1 MNFIGDSETDSMAF
15 RVSLPVA
22 TIILM
27 MLLTPFSGCLD
38 NSGSTSDSSEDQD
51 SEGSLRINHIQMKGT
66 HNSYHVEPLVSP
78 TREYMYTHEELDVQA
93 SQLGVRQFEIDVWW
107 DIRNG
112 LRVYH
117 NQYDSGT
124 TCPTFENCMNT
135 LLEWSDTNPNHH
147 TTFIWIEPK
156 DWPEQSTG
164 ITTTVQM
171 SGILDE
177 IESEIAQF
185 WPRNKTITPADVQG
199 NYPSLSD
206 ALANEGWPL
215 LEDSRGKA
223 IFVLLA
229 TGDMR
234 EIYLQDYFPTGRMFP
249 MFTSKDDSASHAH
262 AIFSMTDPIDDGDEI
277 ERLVAEGHIVRTRAD
292 SGGEEADNN
301 DTSRLEAALSSG
313 AHSIS
318 TDYPAK
324 VESIEYWVEIPGG
337 TPSRCNPVSA
347 PIWCASQDIEY
358 VD

>member
-1 MNFIGDSETDSMAF
+1 MSFLGYFEANLILP
-15 RVSLPVA
+15 RISLPVV
-22 TIILM
+22 TITFLLM
-27 MLLTPFSGCLD
+27 LTPLSGCLN
-38 NSGSTSDSSEDQD
+38 NSGGTATPSDDQD
-51 SEGSLRINHIQMKGT
+51 SEGLLRINHIQMKGT

-78 TREYMYTHEELDVQA
+78 TREYMYTHEELNIQA

-107 DIRNG
+107 DIRDG

-135 LLEWSDTNPNHH
+135 LLEWSSANPNHH

-156 DWPEQSTG
+156 DWPEQSMD
-164 ITTTVQM
+164 ITTTVQI

-177 IESEIAQF
+177 IESEITQF
-185 WPRNKTITPADVQG
+185 WPRNKTITPSDVQSE
-199 NYPSLSD
+199 YTSLSD
-206 ALANEGWPL
+206 ALSNDGWPL
-215 LEDSRGKA
+215 VDDSRGKT

-229 TGDMR
+229 TGGMR
-234 EIYLQDYFPTGRMFP
+234 EIYIEDYFPTGRMFP
-249 MFTSKDDSASHAH
+249 MFTSKDDSPSYAH
-262 AIFSMTDPIDDGDEI
+262 AIFSLTDPIGDRDEI
-277 ERLVAEGHIVRTRAD
+277 EQLADEGYIVRTRSD

-301 DTSRLEAALSSG
+301 DTARLDAALSSG

-324 VESIEYWVEIPGG
+324 VESVEYWVEIPGG
-337 TPSRCNPVSA
+337 SPSRCNPITA
-347 PIWCASQDIEY
+347 PTWCTSEMIEY

>member
-1 MNFIGDSETDSMAF
+1 MNFIGYLETDSMVF
-15 RVSLPVA
+15 RTSLPVA

-27 MLLTPFSGCLD
+27 MLLTPLSGCLD
-38 NSGSTSDSSEDQD
+38 NSEETSDSSENKD
-51 SEGSLRINHIQMKGT
+51 SEGPLRINHIQMKGT

-78 TREYMYTHEELDVQA
+78 TREYMYTHEELNVQA

-135 LLEWSDTNPNHH
+135 LLEWSDANPNHH

-199 NYPSLSD
+199 DYPLLSD

-215 LEDSRGKA
+215 LLSL
-223 IFVLLA
+223 I
-229 TGDMR
+229 
-234 EIYLQDYFPTGRMFP
+234 
-249 MFTSKDDSASHAH
+249 
-262 AIFSMTDPIDDGDEI
+262 
-277 ERLVAEGHIVRTRAD
+277 HI
-292 SGGEEADNN
+292 
-301 DTSRLEAALSSG
+301 
-313 AHSIS
+313 
-318 TDYPAK
+318 
-324 VESIEYWVEIPGG
+324 
-337 TPSRCNPVSA
+337 
-347 PIWCASQDIEY
+347 
-358 VD
+358 

>member
-1 MNFIGDSETDSMAF
+1 MKFLGDLETGSKAS
-15 RVSLPVA
+15 RIKSPVA
-22 TIILM
+22 MITLL
-27 MLLTPFSGCLD
+27 MLLTPLSGCLN
-38 NSGSTSDSSEDQD
+38 NSEETSPSSTSQD
-51 SEGSLRINHIQMKGT
+51 LEGLLRINHIQMKGT

-78 TREYMYTHEELDVQA
+78 TREYMYTHEELNVQA

-107 DIRNG
+107 DIRDG

-135 LLEWSDTNPNHH
+135 LLEWSNANPNHH

-156 DWPEQSTG
+156 DWPEQSMD

-177 IESEIAQF
+177 IESEITQF

-199 NYPSLSD
+199 DHPSLND

-215 LEDSRGKA
+215 LEDSRGKV

-229 TGDMR
+229 TGGMR
-234 EIYLQDYFPTGRMFP
+234 EIYLEDYFPTGRMFP
-249 MFTSKDDSASHAH
+249 MFTSQDDSPSYAQ
-262 AIFSMTDPIDDGDEI
+262 AIFSLTDPIGDGDEI
-277 ERLVAEGHIVRTRAD
+277 EHLAAEGYIVRTRAD

-347 PIWCASQDIEY
+347 PDQCSSENIEY

>member
-1 MNFIGDSETDSMAF
+1 MNFIGNPEIGLTAF
-15 RVSLPVA
+15 RTNLPVA
-22 TIILM
+22 TITLM
-27 MLLTPFSGCLD
+27 MLFIPLSGCLD
-38 NSGSTSDSSEDQD
+38 NPESTSVSSGNQD
-51 SEGSLRINHIQMKGT
+51 SEGTLRINHLQMKGT
-66 HNSYHVEPLVSP
+66 HNSYHIEPLVSP
-78 TREYMYTHEELDVQA
+78 TREYMYTHEDLDVQA

-107 DIRNG
+107 DIRDG

-124 TCPTFENCMNT
+124 TCPTFENCMRT
-135 LLEWSDTNPNHH
+135 LLEWSDANPNHH
-147 TTFIWIEPK
+147 TAFIWIEPK
-156 DWPEQSTG
+156 DWPEQSMG

-177 IESEIAQF
+177 IESEIEQF
-185 WPRNKTITPADVQG
+185 WPRNKTITPADILG
-199 NYPSLSD
+199 DYPLLGD

-215 LEDSRGKA
+215 LEDSRGKV

-229 TGDMR
+229 TGSMR
-234 EIYLQDYFPTGRMFP
+234 EIYLQDHFPTGRMFP
-249 MFTSKDDSASHAH
+249 MFTSQDDSPSHAH
-262 AIFSMTDPIDDGDEI
+262 AIFSMTDPIGDGDEI
-277 ERLVAEGHIVRTRAD
+277 ERLVAEGYVVRTRAD

-324 VESIEYWVEIPGG
+324 VESIDYWVEIPGG

-347 PIWCASQDIEY
+347 PVWCTSENIEY
-358 VD
+358 ID

>member
-1 MNFIGDSETDSMAF
+1 MNFLGYFETNSMVS
-15 RVSLPVA
+15 RISLPVA
-22 TIILM
+22 SSTFLLM
-27 MLLTPFSGCLD
+27 LTPLSGCLN
-38 NSGSTSDSSEDQD
+38 NSGGTASSSVDQD
-51 SEGSLRINHIQMKGT
+51 SEGLLRINHIQMKGT

-78 TREYMYTHEELDVQA
+78 TREYMYTHEELNIQA

-107 DIRNG
+107 DIRDG

-135 LLEWSDTNPNHH
+135 LLEWSNANPNHH

-156 DWPEQSTG
+156 DWPEQSMD
-164 ITTTVQM
+164 ITTTVQI

-177 IESEIAQF
+177 IESEITQF
-185 WPRNKTITPADVQG
+185 WPRNKTITPSDVQG
-199 NYPSLSD
+199 DYPSLSD
-206 ALANEGWPL
+206 ALANDGWPL
-215 LEDSRGKA
+215 VGDSRGKT

-229 TGDMR
+229 TGGMR
-234 EIYLQDYFPTGRMFP
+234 EIYIEDYFPIGRMFP
-249 MFTSKDDSASHAH
+249 MFTSKDDSSSYAH
-262 AIFSMTDPIDDGDEI
+262 AIFSLTDPIGNGDEI
-277 ERLVAEGHIVRTRAD
+277 EQLADEGYIVRTRAD

-301 DTSRLEAALSSG
+301 DTSRLDAALSSG

-324 VESIEYWVEIPGG
+324 VESLEYWVEIPGG
-337 TPSRCNPVSA
+337 SPSRCNPVAA
-347 PIWCASQDIEY
+347 PAWCTSELIEY

>member
-1 MNFIGDSETDSMAF
+1 MNFLGDLETGSKAS
-15 RVSLPVA
+15 RTNSPVA
-22 TIILM
+22 MITLL
-27 MLLTPFSGCLD
+27 MLLTPLSGCL
-38 NSGSTSDSSEDQD
+38 NNSEDISPSSGNQD
-51 SEGSLRINHIQMKGT
+51 LEEVLRINHIQMKGT

-78 TREYMYTHEELDVQA
+78 TREYMYTHEELNVQA

-107 DIRNG
+107 DIRDG

-135 LLEWSDTNPNHH
+135 LLEWSNANPNHH

-156 DWPEQSTG
+156 DWPEQSMD

-177 IESEIAQF
+177 IESEITQF

-215 LEDSRGKA
+215 IEDSRGKA

-229 TGDMR
+229 TGGMR
-234 EIYLQDYFPTGRMFP
+234 EIYLEDYFPIGRMFP
-249 MFTSKDDSASHAH
+249 MFTSQDDSPSYAQ
-262 AIFSMTDPIDDGDEI
+262 AIFSLTDPIGDGDEI
-277 ERLVAEGHIVRTRAD
+277 ERLAAEGYIVRTRAD

-347 PIWCASQDIEY
+347 PDQCSSENIEY

>member
-1 MNFIGDSETDSMAF
+1 MNFLGDLETGSKAS
-15 RVSLPVA
+15 RTNSPVA
-22 TIILM
+22 MITLL
-27 MLLTPFSGCLD
+27 MLLTPLSGCL
-38 NSGSTSDSSEDQD
+38 NNSEDISPSSDNQD
-51 SEGSLRINHIQMKGT
+51 LEELLRINHIQMKGT

-78 TREYMYTHEELDVQA
+78 TREYMYTHEELNVQA

-107 DIRNG
+107 DIREG

-135 LLEWSDTNPNHH
+135 LLEWSNANPNHH

-156 DWPEQSTG
+156 DWPEQSMD

-171 SGILDE
+171 SGILEE
-177 IESEIAQF
+177 IESEITQF

-215 LEDSRGKA
+215 IEDSRGKA

-229 TGDMR
+229 TGGMR
-234 EIYLQDYFPTGRMFP
+234 EIYLEDYFPIGRMFP
-249 MFTSKDDSASHAH
+249 MFTSQDDSPSYAQ
-262 AIFSMTDPIDDGDEI
+262 AIFSLTDPIGDGDEI
-277 ERLVAEGHIVRTRAD
+277 ERLAAEGYIVRTRAD

-347 PIWCASQDIEY
+347 PDQCSSENIEY

>member
-1 MNFIGDSETDSMAF
+1 MNFLGDLETGSKAS
-15 RVSLPVA
+15 RINLPVA
-22 TIILM
+22 MITLL
-27 MLLTPFSGCLD
+27 MLLTPLSGCL
-38 NSGSTSDSSEDQD
+38 NNSEDITPSSNNQD
-51 SEGSLRINHIQMKGT
+51 LEEILRINHIQMKGT

-78 TREYMYTHEELDVQA
+78 TREYMYTHEELNVQA

-107 DIRNG
+107 DIRDG

-135 LLEWSDTNPNHH
+135 LLEWSNTNPNHH

-156 DWPEQSTG
+156 DWPEQSMD

-177 IESEIAQF
+177 IESEITQF

-229 TGDMR
+229 TGEMR
-234 EIYLQDYFPTGRMFP
+234 EIYLEDYFPTGRMFP
-249 MFTSKDDSASHAH
+249 MFTSQDDSPSYAQ
-262 AIFSMTDPIDDGDEI
+262 AIFSLTDPIGDGDEI
-277 ERLVAEGHIVRTRAD
+277 ERLAAEGYIVRTRAD

-347 PIWCASQDIEY
+347 PDQCSSENIEY

>member
-1 MNFIGDSETDSMAF
+1 MNFLGDLETGSKAS
-15 RVSLPVA
+15 RTNSPVA
-22 TIILM
+22 MITLL
-27 MLLTPFSGCLD
+27 MLLTPLSGCL
-38 NSGSTSDSSEDQD
+38 NNSEDISPSSGNQD
-51 SEGSLRINHIQMKGT
+51 LEEVLRINHIQMKGT

-78 TREYMYTHEELDVQA
+78 TREYMYTHEELNVQA

-107 DIRNG
+107 DIREG

-135 LLEWSDTNPNHH
+135 LLEWSNANPNHH

-156 DWPEQSTG
+156 DWPEQSME
-164 ITTTVQM
+164 ITTTVQI

-177 IESEIAQF
+177 IESEITQF

-215 LEDSRGKA
+215 IEDSRGKA

-229 TGDMR
+229 TGGMR
-234 EIYLQDYFPTGRMFP
+234 EIYLEDYFPIGRMFP
-249 MFTSKDDSASHAH
+249 MFTSQDDSPSYAQ
-262 AIFSMTDPIDDGDEI
+262 AIFSLTDPIGDGDEI
-277 ERLVAEGHIVRTRAD
+277 ERLAAEGYIVRTRAD

-347 PIWCASQDIEY
+347 PDQCSSENIEY

>member
-1 MNFIGDSETDSMAF
+1 MNFLGDLETGSKAS
-15 RVSLPVA
+15 RTNSPVA
-22 TIILM
+22 MITLL
-27 MLLTPFSGCLD
+27 MLLTPLSGCL
-38 NSGSTSDSSEDQD
+38 NNSEDISPSSGNQD
-51 SEGSLRINHIQMKGT
+51 LEEVLRINHIQMKGT

-78 TREYMYTHEELDVQA
+78 TREYMYTHEELNVQA

-107 DIRNG
+107 DIREG

-135 LLEWSDTNPNHH
+135 LLEWSNANPNHH

-156 DWPEQSTG
+156 DWPEQSMD

-177 IESEIAQF
+177 IESEITQF

-215 LEDSRGKA
+215 IEDSRGKA

-229 TGDMR
+229 TGGMR
-234 EIYLQDYFPTGRMFP
+234 EIYLEDYFPIGRMFP
-249 MFTSKDDSASHAH
+249 MFTSQDDSPSYAQ
-262 AIFSMTDPIDDGDEI
+262 AIFSLTDPIGDGDEI
-277 ERLVAEGHIVRTRAD
+277 ERLAAEGYIVRTRAD

-347 PIWCASQDIEY
+347 PDQCSSENIEY

>member
-1 MNFIGDSETDSMAF
+1 MNFLGDLVTGSKASRTNS
-15 RVSLPVA
+15 PVA
-22 TIILM
+22 MITLL
-27 MLLTPFSGCLD
+27 MLLTPLSGCL
-38 NSGSTSDSSEDQD
+38 NNSEDISPSSDNQD
-51 SEGSLRINHIQMKGT
+51 LEELLRINHIQMKGT

-78 TREYMYTHEELDVQA
+78 TREYMYTHEELNVQA

-107 DIRNG
+107 DIREG

-135 LLEWSDTNPNHH
+135 LLEWSNANPNHH

-156 DWPEQSTG
+156 DWPEQSMD

-177 IESEIAQF
+177 IESEITQF

-215 LEDSRGKA
+215 IEDSRGKA

-229 TGDMR
+229 TGGMR
-234 EIYLQDYFPTGRMFP
+234 EIYLEDYFPIGRMFP
-249 MFTSKDDSASHAH
+249 MFTSQDDSPSYAQ
-262 AIFSMTDPIDDGDEI
+262 AIFSLTDPIGDGDEI
-277 ERLVAEGHIVRTRAD
+277 ERLAAEGYIVRTRAD

-347 PIWCASQDIEY
+347 PDQCSSENIEY